1 MPPFFYLWI
10 MKVYSINDSTN
21 VRDNNYVNNGFFIN
35 NVFVRIY
42 GKNKLLGKVI
52 KVVDDYWYEE
62 DKRLGKIL
70 DKSVRMAVGQDALVA
85 QSVGQ
90 VSDTIKKNAPQE
102 KWAQDKNNGRKYY
115 KWYLIELDKSLGFGI
130 AGRNKYVREDVVK
143 LVK

>member
-1 MPPFFYLWI
+1 

-42 GKNKLLGKVI
+42 GKNKLLGKVL
-52 KVVDDYWYEE
+52 KVVDDYFYEE
-62 DKRLGKIL
+62 DMAGNAIISKTMRLGG
-70 DKSVRMAVGQDALVA
+70 VGQDPLVK
-85 QSVGQ
+85 QGVGQ
-90 VSDTIKKNAPQE
+90 LIDTINKKAKE
-102 KWAQDKNNGRKYY
+102 EAKKRKYY

-130 AGRNKYVREDVVK
+130 AGRKRYVREDVVK